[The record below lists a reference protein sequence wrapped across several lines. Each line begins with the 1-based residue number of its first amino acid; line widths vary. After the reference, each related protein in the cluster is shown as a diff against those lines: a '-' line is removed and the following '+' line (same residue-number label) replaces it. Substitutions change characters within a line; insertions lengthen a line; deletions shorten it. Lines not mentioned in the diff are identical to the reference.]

1 MCRYLMFQLATWRCG
16 FVQIS
21 HKSLIRKVHGSQPVS
36 YSLVDGAKRTTFLK
50 AFTKGDL
57 SSSDTLLVA
66 YKPRKGRSALY
77 SGPLTLEGVEE
88 FVSKALGGD
97 LTFEPVHQKPTLS

>member
-1 MCRYLMFQLATWRCG
+1 MFQLTPWRCD

-21 HKSLIRKVHGSQPVS
+21 HKSLVRKIHGSQPVS
-36 YSLVDGAKRTTFLK
+36 YSLVDRAKRKIFLK
-50 AFTKGDL
+50 AFTRDDL
-57 SSSDTLLVA
+57 SGSDTLLVA

-77 SGPLTLEGVEE
+77 SGPLTLEGAEE

-97 LTFEPVHQKPTLS
+97 LTFEPVYQKPTLS